1 MSILQE
7 KLCSANQVC
16 QSTSEQ
22 NLQLQL
28 SLQQQQTMLTES
40 TAHISELE
48 ESQNQLQ
55 TLVSERLFILA
66 SQSPALIHLRQQM
79 NVGGSEIFN

>member
-7 KLCSANQVC
+7 KNHSATQVC
-16 QSTSEQ
+16 QSTNEQ

-40 TAHISELE
+40 AAHISELE

-55 TLVSERLFILA
+55 TQVS
-66 SQSPALIHLRQQM
+66 
-79 NVGGSEIFN
+79 